1 MMSVWSCL
9 IFTFDLL
16 KNMKLCP
23 GQQYILGHSAVI
35 SDTVYFKA
43 ITDGKGINWYFNDEF
58 KAQQLV

>member
-9 IFTFDLL
+9 IFTFALL

-23 GQQYILGHSAVI
+23 GQHYILGHSAVI

-58 KAQQLV
+58 KAQQSM